1 MAAQPPPHAAPQP
14 VRRGRDRD
22 RRHRHPR
29 LPRLHEGHPVHAAL
43 RGQGGVHVLERAAPE
58 LARPDR
64 RRRRR
69 QGQADRRPGGDRQ
82 HRRDDGDRR
91 SGAAAAQ
98 GRDGQDPAAD
108 LPRGQLLR
116 RPAAGLAGQRGPRRR
131 LDDRGHPD
139 GDAGP
144 ARPGADLAAVRHAAG
159 PARRARGAGHRPALE
174 ADRGRRPRRRPV
186 GARGDGGEV
195 VERRVRVRRPGRA
208 RPGRGQPGA
217 PRHGARP
224 RPRAAD
230 RRRRAHLGG
239 ARPQRVRAR
248 GPDRQLQPHDG
259 RVRLRG
265 GEPERLDQRAGA
277 DARDR
282 QRRVRV
288 AQRSRSRPRARGR
301 WRSCPACAR
310 RRRRSTPPSPG
321 SSR

>member
-1 MAAQPPPHAAPQP
+1 MFTSSNGLRPDSP
-14 VRRGRDRD
+14 VRIAGVDVGKVKQIDAQEGTDNTVVTMAIDEQGLPLHKDATAKIR
-22 RRHRHPR
+22 PR
-29 LPRLHEGHPVHAAL
+29 IFLEGNFFVDL
-43 RGQGGVHVLERAAPE
+43 Q
-58 LARPDR
+58 
-64 RRRRR
+64 
-69 QGQADRRPGGDRQ
+69 PGSPG
-82 HRRDDGDRR
+82 
-91 SGAAAAQ
+91 SA
-98 GRDGQDPAAD
+98 
-108 LPRGQLLR
+108 
-116 RPAAGLAGQRGPRRR
+116 GPRRR

-139 GDAGP
+139 RDAGP

-159 PARRARGAGHRPALE
+159 PARRAGGPGHRPALE

-186 GARGDGGEV
+186 GARGDRGEV

-217 PRHGARP
+217 PRHGAGP

-239 ARPQRVRAR
+239 TRPQRVRAR

-265 GEPERLDQRAGA
+265 GEPARLDQRAGA

-288 AQRSRSRPRARGR
+288 AQRRLPAHARVGDRDPARRARD
-301 WRSCPACAR
+301 A
-310 RRRRSTPPSPG
+310 RRRSTPPSPG